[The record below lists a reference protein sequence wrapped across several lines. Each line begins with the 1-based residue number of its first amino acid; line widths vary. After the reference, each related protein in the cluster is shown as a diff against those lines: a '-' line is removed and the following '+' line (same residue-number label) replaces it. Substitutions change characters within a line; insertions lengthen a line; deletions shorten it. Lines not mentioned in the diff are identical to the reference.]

1 MEENV
6 DTECLRSGQLTE
18 HFQQIGSSD
27 LLFDIPSIYM
37 STRLPVCLFR
47 VAGGEVLT
55 NADRNVQ
62 GINDKCTD
70 AIIDGGK
77 SAGNPKYFL
86 VPPIGDDLLFV

>member
-1 MEENV
+1 
-6 DTECLRSGQLTE
+6 LTE
-18 HFQQIGSSD
+18 HCQQIGSPD
-27 LLFDIPSIYM
+27 LLFDIPRVYM
-37 STRLPVCLFR
+37 STWSPVCLFR

-62 GINDKCTD
+62 GLNDSCID

-86 VPPIGDDLLFV
+86 VPPTGDDLLFV